1 MVSAE
6 EAKSVLK
13 PLFDACLKSRD
24 EHDFE
29 TAVAHFDPNAVFV
42 QKGKRIIF
50 GRERKRVK
58 VVIMFAIF
66 VSELKKEHTA
76 FKEITGKR
84 DEKITNEQYALS
96 GDFGVVSADYEIKT
110 EKIGELKGSF
120 MQIWRKSEG
129 KWLVLHEEFSMDLEF

>member
-50 GRERKRVK
+50 GRDQ
-58 VVIMFAIF
+58 
-66 VSELKKEHTA
+66 LKKEHTA

-84 DEKITNEQYALS
+84 TEKITNEQYALC
-96 GDFGVVSADYEIKT
+96 GDFGVVRADYEIQT
-110 EKIGELKGSF
+110 EKVGELKGNF
-120 MQIWRKSEG
+120 MQLWRKSDG